1 MKEMV
6 LSDRRYSYA
15 VQRQLGQDREPRN
28 RQVQEER
35 FRSLKFK
42 IRQVMLK

>member
-15 VQRQLGQDREPRN
+15 VQRQLGRDRGPRN
-28 RQVQEER
+28 RQVQEEG
-35 FRSLKFK
+35 FCSLKFK
-42 IRQVMLK
+42 TRQVMLK